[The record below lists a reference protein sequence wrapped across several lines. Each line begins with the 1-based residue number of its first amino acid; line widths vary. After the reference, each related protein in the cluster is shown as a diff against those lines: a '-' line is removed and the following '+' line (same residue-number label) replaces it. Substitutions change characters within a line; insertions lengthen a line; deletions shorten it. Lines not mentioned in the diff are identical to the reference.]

1 MKNNLT
7 ALVGRDFTE
16 QKTCK
21 IELPCTVVYQGL
33 TVKSTPPQTQG
44 SGIKKYM
51 QRKDDKV
58 FPERLSVK
66 DKRRDIIG
74 RFSGT

>member
-1 MKNNLT
+1 MKNNPT

-21 IELPCTVVYQGL
+21 IELSCTVVYQGL

-44 SGIKKYM
+44 SGIKKICREGTIKYS
-51 QRKDDKV
+51 QKDYQSKIRG
-58 FPERLSVK
+58 E
-66 DKRRDIIG
+66 
-74 RFSGT
+74 T